1 MMKRRSFSD
10 GDVIFREGEPSDGA
24 YLVVS
29 GVVEIITGHDS
40 PRRKVIAVLSKGQY
54 FGEMGAIDDHPRSA
68 SAVAKGGA
76 DCMFVGHDE
85 FMRTLLDDPREAID
99 LLKVLFE
106 RLRQANRRIA

>member
-1 MMKRRSFSD
+1 MRRRSFAE

-29 GVVEIITGHDS
+29 GGVDIVTGYGSSHQ
-40 PRRKVIAVLSKGQY
+40 KVIAVLSKGQY

-68 SAVAKGGA
+68 TAVAQGDV
-76 DCMFVGHDE
+76 DCLFVGHDE
-85 FMRTLLDDPREAID
+85 FMKTLLEDPKEAID
-99 LLKVLFE
+99 LLKILFE